1 MLNVYQDSPAP
12 DLVRRRQIWAPL
24 SEEQRMVDMALISV
38 CISLLTQTVKN
49 LLAMQENQV

>member
-12 DLVRRRQIWAPL
+12 DLVRSRQIWAPL